1 MVVQY
6 VKRFEKELKNTPN
19 EIQRK
24 VLNVITI
31 LESSTNLESSGLDY
45 KRMEG
50 QKSGE
55 NYYRIRVGEWRIGVE
70 CIHPDVT
77 LLRILSRG
85 SIYKSFP
92 PKS

>member
-6 VKRFEKELKNTPN
+6 VKRFIKELKSTPKDV
-19 EIQRK
+19 QTK
-24 VLNVITI
+24 VRNVISI
-31 LESSTNLESSGLDY
+31 LEAAESLESSGLDC
-45 KRMEG
+45 KKMEG

-55 NYYRIRVGEWRIGVE
+55 KYYRIRVGDWRIGIEYV
-70 CIHPDVT
+70 HPDVT
-77 LLRILSRG
+77 LMRILSRG

>member
-19 EIQRK
+19 DIQRK

-31 LESSTNLESSGLDY
+31 LESATNLETSGLDY

-55 NYYRIRVGEWRIGVE
+55 NYYRIRVGDWRIGIE
-70 CIHPDVT
+70 CIHPGVT

-92 PKS
+92 PKP

>member
-19 EIQRK
+19 DIQRK
-24 VLNVITI
+24 VFNVITI
-31 LESSTNLESSGLDY
+31 LESATNLESSGLDY

-55 NYYRIRVGEWRIGVE
+55 NYYRIRVGDWRIGIE

>member
-19 EIQRK
+19 DIQRK

-31 LESSTNLESSGLDY
+31 LESATNLETSGLDY

-55 NYYRIRVGEWRIGVE
+55 NYYRIRVGDWRIGIE

>member
-55 NYYRIRVGEWRIGVE
+55 NYYRIRVGEWRIGIE